1 MFSANNCYSLAD
13 IAAVTK
19 DNGCCNGG
27 SDGFGFGGGF
37 GWIWILL
44 IFAIFGWGGNGF
56 GNGFGGGRGFA
67 NDPAFQGYATRSDI
81 TESFATNNLDSGI
94 RSIQSGLCDSTYALS
109 NAISNGF
116 NSANVAMLQGFN
128 GVQQGLCN
136 TQAQLANCCCE
147 TREAIAN
154 VNYNLA
160 SQSCDTRNVIQS
172 GIRDVIENQNNNTR
186 AIIDTMTENT
196 IQGLRDQ
203 LQTANF
209 QLSQQAQSANL
220 IGQLRPT
227 PIPAYIAC
235 SPYAAAYGCGTG
247 YNNFNNCNSCNSCC
261 C

>member
-19 DNGCCNGG
+19 DNSCCNG

-81 TESFATNNLDSGI
+81 AESFATNNLDSGI

-109 NAISNGF
+109 NAISDGF
-116 NSANVAMLQGFN
+116 NATNVAMLQGFN

-247 YNNFNNCNSCNSCC
+247 YSNFNNGNSCC